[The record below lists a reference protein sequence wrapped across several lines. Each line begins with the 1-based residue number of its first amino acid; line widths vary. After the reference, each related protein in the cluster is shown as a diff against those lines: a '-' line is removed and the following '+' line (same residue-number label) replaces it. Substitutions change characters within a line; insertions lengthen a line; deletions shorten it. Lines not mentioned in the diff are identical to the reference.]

1 MKIAMDGPGG
11 AGKSSAAKAAAE
23 RLGFHY
29 VDTGAIYRSLGCS
42 LVRAGVPIEDEAAV
56 EKAIADAKVEV
67 FYNDQ
72 GQQVWVNGE
81 DMAPYIRTP
90 EAGEAA
96 SRTSAYPA
104 VRAKLLQLQQDLGR
118 KYDVIMDGRDIGTV
132 VLPDADLKLF
142 ITADPAERGRRRYR
156 ELLDKGETKITLEQ
170 VTEDIRRRDERDRN
184 RPIAPLR
191 QADDA
196 ILLDTTTMSLEEVID
211 RICMMVK
218 ARSDQ
223 A

>member
-1 MKIAMDGPGG
+1 
-11 AGKSSAAKAAAE
+11 
-23 RLGFHY
+23 
-29 VDTGAIYRSLGCS
+29 
-42 LVRAGVPIEDEAAV
+42 
-56 EKAIADAKVEV
+56 
-67 FYNDQ
+67 
-72 GQQVWVNGE
+72 
-81 DMAPYIRTP
+81 MAPYIRTP

-211 RICMMVK
+211 QICMMVK